1 MNRTLLPRLA
11 KRNVTIP
18 EALPEMDN
26 LEEVRTMLAETAEGW
41 TRECEAAMLTRLLQR
56 RFGNLPSWATERIAQ
71 ADLATLE
78 EWGLRILEVGSLD
91 EVLAG

>member
-1 MNRTLLPRLA
+1 M
-11 KRNVTIP
+11 
-18 EALPEMDN
+18 
-26 LEEVRTMLAETAEGW
+26 
-41 TRECEAAMLTRLLQR
+41 QR

-91 EVLAG
+91 EVFAG